1 MCVSNL
7 AGGFAMHIHSHTA
20 LESNINVTPL
30 VDVCLV
36 LLIIFM
42 VVVPALVNG
51 VPVNL
56 PTVKGEPVPEAQR
69 QLAITVKDDGT
80 VYVGSI
86 VVRSEQVASEIER
99 IHSESPQRAVAVRGD
114 QRVAYGEVVKVLD
127 ACRTAGYSDVRLISQ
142 QLPVSP
148 R

>member
-1 MCVSNL
+1 
-7 AGGFAMHIHSHTA
+7 MHVRSHAA

-42 VVVPALVNG
+42 VVLPTIVNG
-51 VPVNL
+51 VPVKL
-56 PTVKGEPVPEAQR
+56 PIAKGDPVPEAQR

-80 VYVGSI
+80 VYLGTI
-86 VVRSEQVASEIER
+86 VVRQEQVASELQR
-99 IHSESPQRAVAVRGD
+99 IHGESPERAVAVRGD

-127 ACRTAGYSDVRLISQ
+127 ACRAAGYNDVRLMSQ
-142 QLPVSP
+142 PTANAQ
-148 R
+148 

>member
-1 MCVSNL
+1 MHVS
-7 AGGFAMHIHSHTA
+7 SHAA

-42 VVVPALVNG
+42 VVMPVIVNG
-51 VPVNL
+51 VPVKL
-56 PTVKGEPVPEAQR
+56 PIARGEHARDGQH

-80 VYVGSI
+80 VYLGTVA
-86 VVRSEQVASEIER
+86 VRQEQVASELQR
-99 IHSESPQRAVAVRGD
+99 LHGESPDREVAVRGD
-114 QRVAYGEVVKVLD
+114 QSVAYGEVVKVLD
-127 ACRTAGYSDVRLISQ
+127 ACRSAGYSDVRLMSQ
-142 QLPVSP
+142 QIA

>member
-1 MCVSNL
+1 MHVS
-7 AGGFAMHIHSHTA
+7 SHAA

-42 VVVPALVNG
+42 VVMPVVVNG
-51 VPVNL
+51 VPVKL
-56 PTVKGEPVPEAQR
+56 PVAKGPISDAQG

-80 VYVGSI
+80 VYLGTV
-86 VVRSEQVASEIER
+86 VVRREQVASELKR
-99 IHSESPQRAVAVRGD
+99 IHGEAAERVVAVRGD
-114 QRVAYGEVVKVLD
+114 QKVAYGEVLKVLD
-127 ACRTAGYSDVRLISQ
+127 ACRTAGYNDVRLIST
-142 QLPVSP
+142 P

>member
-1 MCVSNL
+1 MQVR
-7 AGGFAMHIHSHTA
+7 SHAA

-42 VVVPALVNG
+42 VVVPVMVNG
-51 VPVNL
+51 VPVKL
-56 PTVKGEPVPEAQR
+56 PVAKGDPVPESQR

-80 VYVGSI
+80 VYLGAV
-86 VVRSEQVASEIER
+86 VVRNEQVASELQRMHGEGPER
-99 IHSESPQRAVAVRGD
+99 SVAVRGD

-127 ACRTAGYSDVRLISQ
+127 ACRAAGYNDVRLMSEH
-142 QLPVSP
+142 PNKG
-148 R
+148 

>member
-1 MCVSNL
+1 
-7 AGGFAMHIHSHTA
+7 MHIRSHTA

-36 LLIIFM
+36 LLIICM
-42 VVVPALVNG
+42 VVVPALSG

-56 PTVKGEPVPEAQR
+56 PVVNGEPVPEAQR

-86 VVRSEQVASEIER
+86 VVRAEQVAAEIER

-114 QRVAYGEVVKVLD
+114 KRVAYGEVVKVLD
-127 ACRTAGYSDVRLISQ
+127 ACRTAGYYDVRLISQ
-142 QLPVSP
+142 QRDLPVNS

>member
-1 MCVSNL
+1 
-7 AGGFAMHIHSHTA
+7 MHIRSHST

-42 VVVPALVNG
+42 VVVPELVNG
-51 VPVNL
+51 VNVNL
-56 PTVKGEPVPEAQR
+56 PVVKGEPVPDAQR
-69 QLAITVKDDGT
+69 QLAVTVKDDGT
-80 VYVGSI
+80 VYVGSL
-86 VVRSEQVASEIER
+86 VVRGEQVASEIER

-114 QRVAYGEVVKVLD
+114 KRVAYGEVVKVLD
-127 ACRTAGYSDVRLISQ
+127 ACRTAGYNDVRLISQ
-142 QLPVSP
+142 QRDLPVSS

>member
-1 MCVSNL
+1 
-7 AGGFAMHIHSHTA
+7 MHVRSQA
-20 LESNINVTPL
+20 VLESNINVTPL

-42 VVVPALVNG
+42 VVIPAMVTGVAVKLPRANG
-51 VPVNL
+51 DPVA
-56 PTVKGEPVPEAQR
+56 EAQR

-80 VYVGSI
+80 VYLGSV
-86 VVRSEQVASEIER
+86 VVRSEQVVSELQR
-99 IHSESPQRAVAVRGD
+99 LHGESPERSVAVRGD

-127 ACRTAGYSDVRLISQ
+127 ACRAAGYNDVNLISQ
-142 QLPVSP
+142 K

>member
-1 MCVSNL
+1 MHVSS
-7 AGGFAMHIHSHTA
+7 HST

-42 VVVPALVNG
+42 VLMPVMVNG
-51 VPVNL
+51 VPVKL
-56 PTVKGEPVPEAQR
+56 PVAKGDPVPEAQR

-80 VYVGSI
+80 VYLGTV
-86 VVRSEQVASEIER
+86 VVRREQVASELER
-99 IHSESPQRAVAVRGD
+99 LHVESAERVVAVRGD
-114 QRVAYGEVVKVLD
+114 RKVAYGEVLKVLD
-127 ACRTAGYSDVRLISQ
+127 ACRSAGYNDVRLIST
-142 QLPVSP
+142 P

>member
-1 MCVSNL
+1 
-7 AGGFAMHIHSHTA
+7 MHVRSQAA

-42 VVVPALVNG
+42 VVVPTLVNG

-56 PTVKGEPVPEAQR
+56 PKVHGEPVPDAQR

-86 VVRSEQVASEIER
+86 VVRQEQVASEIER
-99 IHSESPQRAVAVRGD
+99 IHLQSPERSVAVRGD

-127 ACRTAGYSDVRLISQ
+127 ACRASGYSDVRLISQ
-142 QLPVSP
+142 